1 MPQAPRRPRPSRY
14 RYLRLAAL
22 REQLAARHAG
32 GESFKALAAWLADH
46 ERLHITKAAL
56 RRFIVKGKT
65 DDHLAE

>member
-1 MPQAPRRPRPSRY
+1 MPQ
-14 RYLRLAAL
+14 AAL
-22 REQLAARHAG
+22 REQ
-32 GESFKALAAWLADH
+32 LAAWLADH